1 MTKILCAICHHLVR
15 VPPPPS
21 SLPPSS
27 PFPPSSPLPL
37 PPPSSQHTHSL
48 VSGLRRTWLG
58 GWMEGTRLS
67 SQTQRL
73 HVTSPRQTES
83 VSSLETTSMCRC
95 VCVYVCMCVCVCVCV
110 CGWVGVYEHVG
121 WVQWNLQL
129 IIFLFKLS
137 LPCNWSASCEST
149 LMLFLNWFSFSIC
162 SVPKN
167 DSRNVVIS
175 VFLQM
180 AGRLQV

>member
-21 SLPPSS
+21 SLPPSLL
-27 PFPPSSPLPL
+27 PPPSPPP

-110 CGWVGVYEHVG
+110 CVWVCVYEHVG